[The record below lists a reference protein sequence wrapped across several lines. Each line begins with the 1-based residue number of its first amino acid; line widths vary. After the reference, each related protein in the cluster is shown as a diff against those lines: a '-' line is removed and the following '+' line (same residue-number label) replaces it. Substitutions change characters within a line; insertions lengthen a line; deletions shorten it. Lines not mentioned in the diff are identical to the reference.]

1 MEIVIIIFGRKFLNN
16 IEAIEILKQI
26 KDILLHNNSW
36 LESTHNPIIESF
48 DIAIK
53 SLEYKEK
60 NGINNTTSN

>member
-1 MEIVIIIFGRKFLNN
+1 MDN
-16 IEAIEILKQI
+16 IEAIKILKQI

-53 SLEYKEK
+53 SLEDKEK
-60 NGINNTTSN
+60 NEINNTTSN

>member
-1 MEIVIIIFGRKFLNN
+1 MNN

-53 SLEYKEK
+53 SLEDKEK
-60 NGINNTTSN
+60 NE

>member
-1 MEIVIIIFGRKFLNN
+1 MNN

-36 LESTHNPIIESF
+36 LESTHDPITESF

-53 SLEYKEK
+53 SLEDKEK
-60 NGINNTTSN
+60 NE